1 MRACTAVVTELSW
14 NSSDDPTKKYRAE
27 IEFIKASDW
36 QKDLEVSL
44 NELIDG
50 SGNVAYTVYIC
61 MLLLTQ
67 YTDLQRL
74 HQRGVRG
81 WRGIC

>member
-1 MRACTAVVTELSW
+1 LLTLSSMRACTAVVTELSW
-14 NSSDDPTKKYRAE
+14 NPSDDPDKKYRAE

-50 SGNVAYTVYIC
+50 SGNVATPSP
-61 MLLLTQ
+61 
-67 YTDLQRL
+67 
-74 HQRGVRG
+74 HVRSH
-81 WRGIC
+81 

>member
-1 MRACTAVVTELSW
+1 MSSMRACTAVVTELSW
-14 NSSDDPTKKYRAE
+14 NSSDDPAKKYRAE

-50 SGNVAYTVYIC
+50 SGNVAIPSIRVGS
-61 MLLLTQ
+61 
-67 YTDLQRL
+67 R
-74 HQRGVRG
+74 
-81 WRGIC
+81 